1 MKVLVRISHLSKV
14 HEVPVQLPL
23 VAHRLGVL
31 AQVFIFRDG
40 LDQARIFIKHLLD
53 SGCIGKGPVRPS
65 IGCRWSCSWSIGP
78 RWTARFVA
86 SSCTGRLIGISRV
99 ARGGRT

>member
-1 MKVLVRISHLSKV
+1 MKVLVGISHLSQV
-14 HEVPVQLPL
+14 QEVPVQLPL

-53 SGCIGKGPVRPS
+53 
-65 IGCRWSCSWSIGP
+65 
-78 RWTARFVA
+78 
-86 SSCTGRLIGISRV
+86 
-99 ARGGRT
+99 

>member
-1 MKVLVRISHLSKV
+1 MKVLVGISHLSQV
-14 HEVPVQLPL
+14 QEVPVELPL

-53 SGCIGKGPVRPS
+53 KSHGGTQSMVERRWKSG
-65 IGCRWSCSWSIGP
+65 
-78 RWTARFVA
+78 
-86 SSCTGRLIGISRV
+86 GRLLLLEEEV
-99 ARGGRT
+99 RTVEM